1 MNFIRDKR
9 VKTFTLVELMV
20 AISILVLLATGL
32 ITAYMSCI
40 LLNLSNANLT
50 KAANNVQSV
59 LEELASVPYANIVT
73 QTYPAFGNLQNE
85 IVTVDVTTATNKKE
99 VVVEVS
105 WTERGRNNNFKL
117 FTVFYEDE

>member
-1 MNFIRDKR
+1 VNFIRDKR